1 MCDLGRGRLGR
12 RTIRRWSD
20 CDSRNAYS
28 TVIYTLSEMGNSTLG
43 RRAVLQSTGGVIALG
58 GISGVVG
65 ASSGSTKEVT
75 GKLQTS
81 DGDPVAG
88 RKVYVGGD
96 GGSEYVTTESDGQFT
111 TKVSGNKIYLGLYK
125 STPDQL
131 IAPVR
136 NGVPHID
143 EIGTYSVDSGSR
155 DLGVIDVKR
164 GYLVKLRGL
173 HEDGSPATDAEFG
186 FRADGF
192 GPGRNWYRTD
202 SAGYAVIDGAD
213 FRGIELAR
221 SAKLKIGVPGAD
233 GSVRTYSRYINV
245 YGPLTV
251 TAKVGSGL
259 SIERGESDMSS
270 TSTTTATETTTASTT
285 ERTTEATKTSTTEAE
300 TITQTTESSTTT
312 QNRTQKTTSASSEN
326 ATDSIEQLPN
336 RGFFSNGESAGDYAF
351 VTNPFTL
358 TVGGFALSV
367 LGVLQNMIRGK

>member
-1 MCDLGRGRLGR
+1 MDRP
-12 RTIRRWSD
+12 
-20 CDSRNAYS
+20 
-28 TVIYTLSEMGNSTLG
+28 TVG
-43 RRAVLQSTGGVIALG
+43 RRAVLYTAGGALALG

-75 GKLQTS
+75 GKLRAY

-88 RKVYVGGD
+88 RKIHVGGD
-96 GGSEYVTTESDGQFT
+96 GGSVYVTTESDGRFT
-111 TKVSGNKIYLGLYK
+111 TQVSGSSVRLGLYK
-125 STPDQL
+125 STPGQL
-131 IAPVR
+131 TAPVR

-143 EIGTYSVDSGSR
+143 EIGQYYLDSGSR
-155 DLGVIDVKR
+155 DLGTINVQR

-173 HEDGSPATDAEFG
+173 REDGTPATDAEFG
-186 FRADGF
+186 FRADGY

-202 SAGYAVIDGAD
+202 SEGYAVIDGAD
-213 FRGIELAR
+213 FRGVELAE
-221 SAKLKIGVPGAD
+221 SVKVKIGVPGAD

-245 YGPLTV
+245 YGPLTI
-251 TAKVGSGL
+251 TAKVGSG
-259 SIERGESDMSS
+259 ITVERGGSDVTQ
-270 TSTTTATETTTASTT
+270 TSTTTETTTTSTT
-285 ERTTEATKTSTTEAE
+285 ERTTRTTEATQTSTTEAE
-300 TITQTTESSTTT
+300 TTTHTTETATTT
-312 QNRTQKTTSASSEN
+312 QNRTRTTTSASSEN